1 MMMTQISLIN
11 AANEKNTLTIGGI
24 LEQSD
29 LKEYGFVEET
39 PYPVRIVVPDAD
51 ARSLD
56 LVSMPSD
63 EDDYTEYAEVSWSE
77 Y

>member
-1 MMMTQISLIN
+1 MTMESIVSIKPFKDDVTQISLIN

-29 LKEYGFVEET
+29 LKEYGFGEMT

-51 ARSLD
+51 AR
-56 LVSMPSD
+56 
-63 EDDYTEYAEVSWSE
+63 
-77 Y
+77 